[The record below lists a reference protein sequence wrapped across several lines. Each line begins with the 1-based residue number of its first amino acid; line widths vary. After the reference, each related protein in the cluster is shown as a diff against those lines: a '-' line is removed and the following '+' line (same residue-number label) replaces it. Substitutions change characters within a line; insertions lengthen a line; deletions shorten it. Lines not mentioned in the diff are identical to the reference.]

1 MIYASIEDLIGKTPL
16 MELKK
21 YAAKF
26 EFRARVLAKL
36 EQFNPSGSVKDRA
49 ALSMIEEAEKKG
61 VIKKGATLIEPTSG
75 NTGVG
80 LAMISAARGYKL
92 ILVMPETMSVE
103 RRRLA
108 AAYGAEIVLT
118 EGAKGMSGAIEEA
131 ERLHKE
137 IAGSFIPSQFDNA
150 ANPLAHEKTTA
161 REILKDTD
169 GKIDVL
175 VAGVGTGGTLC
186 GTARELKKTLPE
198 LEVVAVEPETS
209 AVLSGDK
216 KGAHGLQGIGAGF
229 IPANYDAS
237 VVDKIM
243 KVKDEDAFATASSLA
258 KTEGVFTGISAGAA
272 LSAAGELARNPA
284 YADKTIVVILPD
296 SGDRYLSV
304 GIY

>member
-1 MIYASIEDLIGKTPL
+1 MIYGSVEELIGKTPL

-21 YAAKF
+21 YGAKF
-26 EFRARVLAKL
+26 GFRARVIAKL

-49 ALSMIEEAEKKG
+49 ALSMIDAAEKAG

-80 LAMISAARGYKL
+80 LAMIAASRGYKL
-92 ILVMPETMSVE
+92 ILTMPETMSVE

-118 EGAKGMSGAIEEA
+118 EGAKGMAGAIAEA
-131 ERLHKE
+131 ERLRKE
-137 IAGSFIPSQFDNA
+137 IDGSFIPSQFDNP
-150 ANPLAHEKTTA
+150 ANPKAHERTA
-161 REILKDTD
+161 KEILEDTD

-186 GTARELKKTLPE
+186 GTARELKKTLPA

-209 AVLSGDK
+209 AVLSGEA

-229 IPANYDAS
+229 IPANYDPT

-243 KVKDEDAFATASSLA
+243 KVKDEDAFATASALA
-258 KTEGVFTGISAGAA
+258 KTEGVFSGISAGAA
-272 LSAAGELARNPA
+272 LSAAGELARNSA

>member
-1 MIYASIEDLIGKTPL
+1 MIYASIEELIGKTPL

-21 YAAKF
+21 YGAKF
-26 EFRARVLAKL
+26 GFRARVIAKL

-49 ALSMIEEAEKKG
+49 ALSMIDAAEKAG

-80 LAMISAARGYKL
+80 LAMIAASRGYKL
-92 ILVMPETMSVE
+92 ILTMPETMSVE

-118 EGAKGMSGAIEEA
+118 EGAKGMAGAIAEA
-131 ERLHKE
+131 ERLRMG
-137 IAGSFIPSQFDNA
+137 IDGSFIPSQFDNP
-150 ANPLAHEKTTA
+150 ANPKAHEKTA
-161 REILKDTD
+161 KEILEETG

-186 GTARELKKTLPE
+186 GTARALKKTLPN

-209 AVLSGDK
+209 AVLSGEA

-237 VVDKIM
+237 VVDKII
-243 KVKDEDAFATASSLA
+243 KVKDEDAFATASALA

-272 LSAAGELARNPA
+272 LSAAEELARNSA
-284 YADKTIVVILPD
+284 YSGKTIVVILPD